1 MKELQELAQLHRAL
15 SSVTRLRILR
25 MLIERPM
32 CVNAITERL
41 NISQPSVSQHLGIL
55 ERAGLVSGQRDGCK
69 VHYRLVQENLES
81 VRITLAELPYGS
93 TGDFSDTDEDQ

>member
-1 MKELQELAQLHRAL
+1 MKELQELALLHRAL

-41 NISQPSVSQHLGIL
+41 DISQPSVSQHLGIL
-55 ERAGLVSGQRDGCK
+55 ERAGLVSGKKMIDSRHHKLGVGDQIVTRGVHRIEDGMN
-69 VHYRLVQENLES
+69 VRLMEE
-81 VRITLAELPYGS
+81 
-93 TGDFSDTDEDQ
+93 